1 MIVVYQ
7 FGPAW
12 GMPCISP
19 YVSKLVFYLQLA
31 GIAYRLEKLE
41 LTRLDD
47 EAPRGKLPYAVLDDG
62 TVMPDSTEIINFL
75 ERTGRGRLDQGLS
88 DAKRADMLAWTR
100 LSDEHLY
107 WSGVIEPRWR
117 TRAHFESYI
126 PYLAGGE
133 ILTVETRDAIEAFRT
148 RILSEF
154 DGQGMGR
161 RAPEAVLAAFCS
173 DIDAIKARLQAAPF
187 LMGRQVRSGDAGL
200 YSMLSHIVD
209 APFDW
214 PGRHY
219 ARQITVL
226 QDYMARMRGL
236 LAPFKRDAA

>member
-19 YVSKLVFYLQLA
+19 YVSKLVYYLQLT
-31 GIAYRLEKLE
+31 GLSYRLEKLR
-41 LTRLDD
+41 LARLDD
-47 EAPRGKLPYAVLDDG
+47 DAPRGKLPYAVLDDG
-62 TVMPDSTEIINFL
+62 SVMPDSTEIINFL
-75 ERTGRGRLDQGLS
+75 ERSGRGRLDEGLS

-107 WSGVIEPRWR
+107 WSGVVEPRWR
-117 TRAHFESYI
+117 SRAHFEAYM

-133 ILTVETRDAIEAFRT
+133 ALTAETRQVIEAFRT

-161 RAPEAVLAAFCS
+161 RSPEAVMAAFCS
-173 DIDAIKARLQAAPF
+173 DIEAIKARLQAAPF
-187 LMGRQVRSGDAGL
+187 LMGKQVRSGDAGL
-200 YSMLSHIVD
+200 FAMLSHILE

-214 PGRHY
+214 PGRRY
-219 ARQITVL
+219 ASRIPVL
-226 QDYMARMRGL
+226 QEYMARMRGVL
-236 LAPFKRDAA
+236 DGMQRDAA

>member
-31 GIAYRLEKLE
+31 GIPYRLEKLD
-41 LTRLDD
+41 LARLDD
-47 EAPRGKLPYAVLDDG
+47 DAPRGKLPYAVLDDG

-75 ERTGRGRLDQGLS
+75 ERSGRGQLDHRLS
-88 DAKRADMLAWTR
+88 EAKRADMLAWTR

-117 TRAHFESYI
+117 TRAHFEAYI

-133 ILTVETRDAIEAFRT
+133 TLTTETRDALEAFRT
-148 RILSEF
+148 RVLSEF
-154 DGQGMGR
+154 DGHGMGR
-161 RAPEAVLAAFCS
+161 RSPEAVLAAFCS

-200 YSMLSHIVD
+200 YSMLSHIID

-214 PGRHY
+214 PGRTY
-219 ARQITVL
+219 ARQIPIL
-226 QDYMARMRGL
+226 QEYLARMRGL
-236 LAPFKRDAA
+236 LAPLQRHAA